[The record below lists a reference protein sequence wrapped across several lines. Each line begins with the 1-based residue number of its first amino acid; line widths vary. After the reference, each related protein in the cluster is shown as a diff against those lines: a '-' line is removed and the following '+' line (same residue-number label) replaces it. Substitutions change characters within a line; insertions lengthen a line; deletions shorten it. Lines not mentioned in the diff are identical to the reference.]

1 LKINSF
7 VHAQGQKI
15 VDGKGQEILL
25 RGVGLGSWF
34 LPEGYMWCF
43 PNEGDRPRRM
53 EAMVEALVGK
63 EKAQSFWTT
72 YYSNYI
78 GEKDVEQ
85 MAKEG
90 FNSLRLPI
98 NARFLMDEVTFAY
111 REEHFQIVDRLLDW
125 CEKYG
130 VYVILDLHG
139 ALGGQTG
146 TNIDD
151 SPHDHPDLFTN
162 PLYQDMTVELWRTLA
177 GRYKDRSIIAAYDL
191 LNEPLPNWFS
201 KYNQQVMPL
210 YERIVK
216 VIREVEPHHMIT
228 LEGVHWA
235 TDWSIFPKDLPDDN
249 LLLQFHKYWNNP
261 DTESISKYL
270 KAREEWN
277 VPIFMGE
284 GGENNKHWYTGAFR
298 LFEDHNISWNFWTW
312 KKMNTTNSPC
322 SIKKPEGWDRL
333 VRYLTHGEDLE
344 ASVAQEILWTF
355 LENMKFENCD
365 YHGAVVR
372 SLFRRPN
379 VTIPAVFYDYQGEG
393 VSHFGSQTR
402 ANTPAFRMGD
412 AMEIRFVH
420 EESKKVNFEHGQGQE
435 WKDEEWL
442 CLHLNSGEWVV
453 YSFQAHEDYDEKE
466 LKITIHTGALGDGT
480 PELELQVDDKVA
492 ESKQVVGREWH
503 DVDLVVPFPVKKGE
517 HALRLKA
524 RGSLRIRHLSVT
536 HDR

>member
-1 LKINSF
+1 
-7 VHAQGQKI
+7 
-15 VDGKGQEILL
+15 
-25 RGVGLGSWF
+25 
-34 LPEGYMWCF
+34 
-43 PNEGDRPRRM
+43 
-53 EAMVEALVGK
+53 
-63 EKAQSFWTT
+63 
-72 YYSNYI
+72 
-78 GEKDVEQ
+78 
-85 MAKEG
+85 
-90 FNSLRLPI
+90 
-98 NARFLMDEVTFAY
+98 
-111 REEHFQIVDRLLDW
+111 
-125 CEKYG
+125 
-130 VYVILDLHG
+130 
-139 ALGGQTG
+139 
-146 TNIDD
+146 
-151 SPHDHPDLFTN
+151 
-162 PLYQDMTVELWRTLA
+162 
-177 GRYKDRSIIAAYDL
+177 
-191 LNEPLPNWFS
+191 
-201 KYNQQVMPL
+201 
-210 YERIVK
+210 
-216 VIREVEPHHMIT
+216 
-228 LEGVHWA
+228 
-235 TDWSIFPKDLPDDN
+235 
-249 LLLQFHKYWNNP
+249 
-261 DTESISKYL
+261 
-270 KAREEWN
+270 
-277 VPIFMGE
+277 
-284 GGENNKHWYTGAFR
+284 
-298 LFEDHNISWNFWTW
+298 
-312 KKMNTTNSPC
+312 MNTTNSPC

-536 HDR
+536 HDRQTRSRTGGGSWMKATIYTTLYENGVRKTNLQKKSFEEDRMNQELRIVNLYPQVTFQEFEGFGGAITEAVGVTLEKMPKAVVQEIMGTYFGPNGMGYRFIRTHLDSCDFSLSNYSALDDESDMDMKGFSLDRDQRNILPYIEAASARQGEKVPVMLTPWSPPPFMKTNGSKNGGGKLKLEHYSTWASYICRYIKEYQKKGILVTKNLESPWS